1 MLRLYCHPP
10 NVDDLVLKQF
20 RNNDWNE
27 GDDHDA
33 NEFLKIERE
42 IFITQYPMYAKL
54 LENEGDE
61 EDNNIGHS
69 RKEQQKEDDRS
80 IDTDIN
86 HDSDNMNDYDD
97 DDSDAGKK
105 PAAKEKCTV

>member
-1 MLRLYCHPP
+1 M
-10 NVDDLVLKQF
+10 VLKQF

-33 NEFLKIERE
+33 IEFLKIEQE

-69 RKEQQKEDDRS
+69 RKEQKEDDSS
-80 IDTDIN
+80 IDSDIN
-86 HDSDNMNDYDD
+86 DGSDNMDDD

-105 PAAKEKCTV
+105 PAAKE

>member
-1 MLRLYCHPP
+1 
-10 NVDDLVLKQF
+10 
-20 RNNDWNE
+20 
-27 GDDHDA
+27 
-33 NEFLKIERE
+33 
-42 IFITQYPMYAKL
+42 MYAKL
-54 LENEGDE
+54 LEHEGDE
-61 EDNNIGHS
+61 ENDNIWHS
-69 RKEQQKEDDRS
+69 RKEQKEDDSS